1 MSKSYL
7 FALPLARAVLENADS
22 TVPVFI
28 SGLRGI
34 EMALASITQGPK
46 LFEIWNLRKR
56 IHDSLFADGR
66 LDARYLVLSA
76 EEKELVLHAVKNFDW
91 TLKGESQFWV
101 NWGAFLDALQ
111 EIPEFDEKNPP
122 ADYVT
127 WKKEFDAYKA
137 EQEAARKAAEAK
149 ALAAKEASEKKRRD
163 GIAKI
168 KDALLAEALQQK
180 IRDGKLGNAAT
191 IEDLPD
197 TLVVEIAEQAEAQYK
212 LVEAAEAAIPAEA
225 TAAAEA
231 QASQASEP
239 ADATENPK
247 EG

>member
-7 FALPLARAVLENADS
+7 LALPQARAVLENAAS

-56 IHDSLFADGR
+56 LHESLFADGTR
-66 LDARYLVLSA
+66 DARYLVLSS

-111 EIPEFDEKNPP
+111 DIPEFDEKNPS

-137 EQEAARKAAEAK
+137 EQDTLRKAAEAK
-149 ALAAKEASEKKRRD
+149 ALALKEAAEKKRRD
-163 GIAKI
+163 GVAKI

-180 IRDGKLGNAAT
+180 ITEGKLGNAAT
-191 IEDLPD
+191 IDDLPD
-197 TLVVEIAEQAEAQYK
+197 VLVVEIAEQAEAQYK
-212 LVEAAEAAIPAEA
+212 LVEAAEAAAPATAPAEA
-225 TAAAEA
+225 KDAAEA
-231 QASQASEP
+231 GE
-239 ADATENPK
+239 ELK
-247 EG
+247 G